1 MKGRRGVIL
10 QYRAVLL
17 DFDGTLVDTS
27 EGIFHSI
34 AVAFRKMGMPLPPKE
49 ILRHFMGPPIYYS
62 FQTFAGMDAQQAELA
77 TQFFRVDYEE
87 DGVYRSKPYDGLPE
101 LLRRLREE
109 NIKIGVATLKP
120 EKMAKLLLSR
130 FGISDLV
137 DVCVGSRS
145 DEMDSATKAQIIDR
159 VLEQLGEISKQDAV
173 LIGDTKY
180 DREGP
185 QQAGVDFI
193 AAAYGYGVGPEE
205 EAASVF
211 VARDT
216 EALLTF
222 FFPIEL

>member
-120 EKMAKLLLSR
+120 
-130 FGISDLV
+130 
-137 DVCVGSRS
+137 
-145 DEMDSATKAQIIDR
+145 
-159 VLEQLGEISKQDAV
+159 
-173 LIGDTKY
+173 
-180 DREGP
+180 
-185 QQAGVDFI
+185 
-193 AAAYGYGVGPEE
+193 
-205 EAASVF
+205 
-211 VARDT
+211 
-216 EALLTF
+216 
-222 FFPIEL
+222 